1 MAELFSLMLARAL
14 CETWRMEPISH
25 IAERLPA
32 ATSVQDDGQT
42 LRSWPGASI
51 RRAGFPH
58 TQSPAAASIGVPPDS
73 VADALIL
80 DALILEPPAA
90 IAALPFFR
98 IEAIVLEKF
107 SSIYAEHF

>member
-14 CETWRMEPISH
+14 CETWRMEPISR
-25 IAERLPA
+25 IADRLPA

-42 LRSWPGASI
+42 RRSSRGAVA

-58 TQSPAAASIGVPPDS
+58 TQSPAAASIGMPSDS
-73 VADALIL
+73 VADAGIFE
-80 DALILEPPAA
+80 LEAPIP
-90 IAALPFFR
+90 ALPFFR
-98 IEAIVLEKF
+98 IEAIVLEVC